1 MPDLEIHCIHLQR
14 RKSSKAVIVTVAQ
27 PTAATAISEP
37 MVPPSIT
44 IAAPDQPVDPVP
56 DVDTPA
62 VDAMTEVPAADLDP
76 EEDAQQM
83 DNVEDQPESV
93 MVPESPEQTP
103 ETEREQG
110 TVNVVVA
117 EPIEAEHVPT
127 PEAHPPTAEIQPE
140 IDVNTIRAPVDPAEV
155 APVTSSM
162 AVVSEWAAG
171 MHAELVSPDH
181 SITEAAPEQQQHG
194 VMASEGQLQGEPAL
208 VVLESTVVALAD
220 FEAQVC
226 RAVLLML
233 LPTKS
238 CPCSGR
244 GRALI

>member
-1 MPDLEIHCIHLQR
+1 MQR